1 MIKVQYISPDGQL
14 IETFEMADGL
24 TLNQAACT
32 ICPDTEGKFPAP
44 VIALVGDK
52 PAVRELGD
60 WDFEL
65 YGASVQF
72 RTLAMGGGGGG
83 GGSNPLQTVMT
94 LAVIALAV
102 TAGMWTG
109 GTGLFAA
116 NGIFAGMGLGL
127 GSFVGG
133 LVSAGIM
140 ILGTML
146 MGALFKQSLPS
157 GQMGSYD
164 AAQASP
170 TYSINS
176 SGNQARLYQQE
187 PEGFGRMKI
196 VPDFVSNTWTQYVG
210 NDQIGYFVYSLGRGL
225 YEVESLQFGETVFW
239 RDGALVEG
247 TGYDIQD
254 IQFVLPGEAV
264 TIFPDNVVTSVEVA
278 GQELFA
284 PNSAEYTGVVGPY
297 TTNPAGTVTNKLLF
311 DFVFQSGLGYYD
323 NNGSLRSYSVTWLIE
338 YQRVDDFGNAQSEW
352 ATLEEI
358 TQSGATLTPQ
368 RITKT
373 YDVPE
378 GRYMCRVRRTSN
390 TRGDGRTMD
399 KLVWQAMRGMLP
411 GTLTYPQ
418 SCVAFSIKAN
428 NTLTQNASRQFSVIL
443 TRKLPLFD
451 RKTKTWSDP
460 TPTRSWAAA
469 VSHVCKSEW
478 GGRIRDDNFDLDT
491 LWAIDERLQAKG
503 WHYDSYIDGPYLV
516 WTLLCEMCQ
525 SQCVLPRFVGP
536 YLSFVEDA
544 PNRPPTFALTPRNIM
559 RGTFAVNYVT
569 WSDDTPDDVTLDYLD
584 NAYGFQQRDVT
595 ATLPDSESREPASLA
610 VLGITDRDHAHKV
623 ALRYACHNRY
633 QRVIVEC
640 QVEGMGR
647 IINLGDVCT
656 VAHPRFK
663 NTAAGAVEGWNEAAL
678 QIILT
683 KDMTRLVPDGA
694 DESELYLA
702 LTQQDGGIWGPCKLA
717 GLNGQT
723 ATLDAGDYG
732 TLLIQGQSNPFEWL
746 TTGIDRQPSTW
757 TLYTSRT
764 YQRLMMVQ
772 SVTSQDDLHY
782 ALKLGNYDPRMYR
795 EDIPTPP
802 WQGRQQLPTEET
814 MEAPRNF
821 RGIFEDAAT
830 VLLVWENVA
839 GADWYEVETSA
850 DNRTWTQQG
859 RANISQLRAI
869 VQPGRV
875 YARVR
880 GSSDTLQSPWA
891 EWNGDS
897 TIPVPGTPAPQLVGE
912 YKGGQASI
920 EWPAVPFAEAYTVAL
935 RVQDTTVYSARQE
948 GTDFELTPEIQ
959 QGGPYRELEIT
970 VSASSQTGTSLEGS
984 LALSDPAPAGVTQ
997 ANVTIGTDSVTL
1009 QSVSPDDSHEKTG
1022 YVLIKGDMPDFTAAQ
1037 VQELRQSRTLPYTW
1051 AGLEDGEHYFRVAV
1065 KDEFFETTRN
1075 FLGLNWSPVL
1085 TVTIQNAGENGN
1097 G

>member
-1 MIKVQYISPDGQL
+1 MLNVQYISPDGVL
-14 IETFEMADGL
+14 IEAFEMADGM
-24 TLNQAACT
+24 TLHQAACT

-72 RTLAMGGGGGG
+72 RALAMGGGGGG
-83 GGSNPLQTVMT
+83 GGSNPMQIVMQV
-94 LAVIALAV
+94 AVIALAV
-102 TAGMWTG
+102 AAYTLIPEMAIFGTSAALAGW
-109 GTGLFAA
+109 GTF
-116 NGIFAGMGLGL
+116 F
-127 GSFVGG
+127 GG
-133 LVSAGIM
+133 LASAGIM
-140 ILGTML
+140 MLGTML
-146 MGALFKQSLPS
+146 MGALFKQSLPQ
-157 GQMGSYD
+157 GQMASYD
-164 AAQASP
+164 AAAASP

-210 NDQIGYFVYSLGRGL
+210 NDQIGYFVYSIGRGL

-239 RDGALVEG
+239 RNGALVEG
-247 TGYDIQD
+247 SGYDIQEM
-254 IQFVLPGEAV
+254 QFVLPGEAV
-264 TIFPDNVVTSVEVA
+264 TIFPDNVVTSDEVS

-284 PNSAEYTGVVGPY
+284 PNDAEYTGGIGPY
-297 TTNPAGTVTNKLLF
+297 TTNPAGTVTNRLLF
-311 DFVFQSGLGYYD
+311 DFVFQQGIGYYD
-323 NNGSLRSYSVTWLIE
+323 NNGALRHYSVDWLIE
-338 YQRVDDFGNAQSEW
+338 YQRVDDFGKPVSDW
-352 ATLEEI
+352 ATLEAC
-358 TQSGATLTPQ
+358 TFGGATLTPQ

-390 TRGDGRTMD
+390 TTGNGRTMD
-399 KLVWQAMRGMLP
+399 TIVWSAMRAMLP

-428 NTLTQNASRQFSVIL
+428 NALTQNASRQFSIIA
-443 TRKLPLFD
+443 TRKLPLYD
-451 RKTKTWSDP
+451 REKKTWSEP
-460 TPTRSWAAA
+460 VPTRSWAAA
-469 VSHVCKSEW
+469 VSHVCKCDW
-478 GGRIRDDNFDLDT
+478 GGRIRDDNFDLNT

-503 WHYDSYIDGPYLV
+503 WYYDSYLDGPYLV
-516 WTLLCEMCQ
+516 WALLCEMCQ

-633 QRVIVEC
+633 QRVVVEC

-647 IINLGDVCT
+647 VINLGDVCT

-678 QIILT
+678 QIMLT

-694 DESELYLA
+694 DENELYLA
-702 LTQQDGGIWGPCKLA
+702 LTRQDGGIWGPCKLA
-717 GLNGQT
+717 SLNGQT

-732 TLLIQGQSNPFEWL
+732 TLLMQGQDNPFEWL
-746 TTGIDRQPSTW
+746 TTGEDRQPSTW

-772 SVTSQDDLHY
+772 SVTSQDALHY

-795 EDIPTPP
+795 DDVPTPP
-802 WQGRQQLPTEET
+802 WQGRQQLPTVET
-814 MEAPRNF
+814 LDAPANF
-821 RGIFEDAAT
+821 RGVFEDAAT

-839 GADWYEVETSA
+839 GADWYEVETSG
-850 DNRTWTQQG
+850 DNKTWTPQG
-859 RANISQLRAI
+859 RSNISQLRAI
-869 VQPGRV
+869 VQPGKV

-880 GSSDTLQSPWA
+880 AASDTLQSPWA
-891 EWNGDS
+891 TWDGDS
-897 TIPVPGTPAPQLVGE
+897 TIPVPVTPAPQLADQ
-912 YKGGQASI
+912 YKGGEARI
-920 EWPAVPFAEAYTVAL
+920 EWPAVPFADSYTVTL
-935 RVQDTTVYSARQE
+935 RVEDSTVYSERQT
-948 GTDFELTPEIQ
+948 GTAFELTPEIQ
-959 QGGPYRELEIT
+959 QGGPYREIT
-970 VSASSQTGTSLEGS
+970 VLVSATSQAGTSLEGS
-984 LALSDPAPAGVTQ
+984 LALSDPAPTEVTQ
-997 ANVTIGTDSVTL
+997 ANATVGTDSITLYSVT
-1009 QSVSPDDSHEKTG
+1009 PDEATEKTG
-1022 YVLIKGDMPDFTAAQ
+1022 YVLIKGDTADFTAAQ
-1037 VQELRQSRTLPYTW
+1037 VQELRQAAALPYTW
-1051 AGLEDGEHYFRVAV
+1051 AGLSAGEHYFRVAV
-1065 KDEFFETTRN
+1065 KDAFFEITRN

-1085 TVTIQNAGENGN
+1085 VVTIAGAEEDADG
-1097 G
+1097 